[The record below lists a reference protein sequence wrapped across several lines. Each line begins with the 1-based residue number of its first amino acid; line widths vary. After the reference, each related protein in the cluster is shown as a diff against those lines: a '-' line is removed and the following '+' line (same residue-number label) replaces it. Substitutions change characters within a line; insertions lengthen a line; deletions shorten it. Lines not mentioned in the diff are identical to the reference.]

1 MSRRFRSKRYLA
13 TRIPMRKLVSFQL
26 GNERYAISIDRVQ
39 HVINEFTPHGVLHS
53 GRSLVEYKNEIITLI
68 DPAKIF
74 ISSHDERERQ
84 YLIICTLKE
93 GQRIG
98 ISIPEIPT
106 VLEVAEDK
114 FGEIPELYQ
123 QSNLSSAIQNIIQI
137 TNDKIVFYLDLE
149 ELVNQL
155 VIID

>member
-13 TRIPMRKLVSFQL
+13 TRTPMRKLVSFQL

-98 ISIPEIPT
+98 IPIPEIPT
-106 VLEVAEDK
+106 VLEIAEDK
-114 FGEIPELYQ
+114 FGKIPELYQ
-123 QSNLSSAIQNIIQI
+123 QGNLSSAIQNIIQI
-137 TNDKIVFYLDLE
+137 TNDKIMFYLDLE